1 MTDTSAP
8 IVFYDD
14 GCNLFRRV
22 NAHYQSIERSD
33 RIRWFD
39 IQQSENEPREND
51 LSWQTGM
58 QRMHVLDSDGRMV
71 SGTDA
76 FVALWRHIPRYRLL
90 GSVVSLPAV
99 HWCSEQGCS
108 VFARLPYKSRCNDVM

>member
-1 MTDTSAP
+1 MTDTSVP

-14 GCNLFRRV
+14 GCNFFRRE

-51 LSWQTGM
+51 LSWQTAM
-58 QRMHVLDSDGRMV
+58 QRMHVLDSDDRMV
-71 SGTDA
+71 SGTDVLLA
-76 FVALWRHIPRYRLL
+76 SYTALSIA
-90 GSVVSLPAV
+90 GKCGIAA
-99 HWCSEQGCS
+99 GCS
-108 VFARLPYKSRCNDVM
+108 LVFGTGLLSFCTPAL